1 MVSASQ
7 IRNELSFALAGILSL
22 DDFEDWLIENTWSI
36 HNTGS
41 KAAEAL
47 TFAIEGA
54 FSEYTSERI
63 SEKQLREE
71 LSKVVF
77 SETATVEINDAL
89 PNLWSAEPI
98 WSFRSSAFLMKVPV
112 RL

>member
-89 PNLWSAEPI
+89 PNLGRPNQYGR
-98 WSFRSSAFLMKVPV
+98 FDPQLFL
-112 RL
+112 